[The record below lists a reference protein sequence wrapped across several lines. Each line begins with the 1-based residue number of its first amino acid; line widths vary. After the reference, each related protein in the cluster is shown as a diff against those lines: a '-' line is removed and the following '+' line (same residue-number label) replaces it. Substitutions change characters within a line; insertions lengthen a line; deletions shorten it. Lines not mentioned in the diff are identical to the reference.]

1 MPMKRGSMNAIEA
14 EDVVFVIGPPCSG
27 KLTFVKEN
35 LPGYTVIDLHEIQKR
50 SRTTWDSYLVC
61 ERELIEAL
69 RRHRKV
75 ILRHTL
81 MKAKRRPMYI
91 NAVRS
96 VRPDARI
103 SCFYSLP
110 DLETYVRYDDS
121 DVASWNAAHP
131 DNPSSPHTKTALT
144 IYLEEFEVP
153 TLEEGFASVQH
164 IQQLFPP
171 KA

>member
-1 MPMKRGSMNAIEA
+1 MNAIEA

-27 KLTFVKEN
+27 KLTFIREN
-35 LPGYTVIDLHEIQKR
+35 LLGYEVIDLHEIQKR
-50 SRTTWDSYLVC
+50 SCTVWDSYLIC
-61 ERELIEAL
+61 EKELVEAL
-69 RRHRKV
+69 QRHRKV

-81 MKAKRRPMYI
+81 MKAKRRTMYI

-110 DLETYVRYDDS
+110 DLETYARYDES
-121 DVASWNAAHP
+121 DAASWNAAHP
-131 DNPSSPHTKTALT
+131 DNPDPPHAKTALA

-153 TLEEGFASVQH
+153 TIEEGFTSAQH
-164 IQQLFPP
+164 IQRLFPP
-171 KA
+171 KEQTP